1 MLKHG
6 CSIVGIGAYVPDR
19 IVTNVDIA
27 KPVDTN
33 DAWIVA
39 RTGIRER
46 RIAREDEFTSDLG
59 AKPAERAL
67 LHARALTWS
76 FHWIHRCLMSHPQP
90 ERHGFLFW

>member
-1 MLKHG
+1 MTRCIKHG

-27 KPVDTN
+27 KLVDTN

-39 RTGIRER
+39 KAGIRER

-67 LHARALTWS
+67 LHAGRL
-76 FHWIHRCLMSHPQP
+76 L
-90 ERHGFLFW
+90 GLFIGSTDAS